1 MAKLTI
7 QDLEVEGKR
16 VLMRV
21 DFNVPLKDSD
31 DGSQRVI
38 TDDTRIRAAL
48 PSIEH
53 LIKNGAR
60 VVLMSHLGRPKGE
73 RKAEF
78 SLKPVA
84 ERLGELIDA
93 PVAFADDCIGEEV
106 SAAVGQLENGQVLLL
121 ENVRYHNE
129 ETANDSAFAAKLAAH
144 GDIFVNDAFGTAH
157 RAHASTAGVTD
168 HIDTCAMG
176 FLVERELKY
185 LQEELREPKRP
196 FLVIMGGAKVSDKIE
211 VITALL
217 DKADSVIIGGGMAYT
232 FRKAQ
237 GYGIGNSIC
246 EDDKLDL
253 ALDILKQAKEKNT
266 RFLLPANNLEA
277 DAFGEDANARYTEVY
292 GSDGK
297 GGISDDWEGL
307 DIGPEAIEEFSREI
321 ATAGTIIWNGP
332 MGVFEI
338 DKFSKGTEA
347 IAEAVAKSDAVS
359 IIGGGD
365 SVTAVNK
372 YGLADQMTF
381 MSTGGGASL
390 ELLEGKTLPGIA
402 ALSEK

>member
-7 QDLEVEGKR
+7 QELNVEGKR

-38 TDDTRIRAAL
+38 TDDTRIQAAL
-48 PSIEH
+48 PSIQH
-53 LIKNGAR
+53 LIKNSGR
-60 VVLMSHLGRPKGE
+60 VILMSHLGRPKGE
-73 RKAEF
+73 RNAKF
-78 SLKPVA
+78 SLQPAA
-84 ERLGELIDA
+84 ERLSELLGS
-93 PVAFADDCIGEEV
+93 PVAFAKDCIGDEAT
-106 SAAVGQLENGQVLLL
+106 AAVAQLKNGQVLLL

-129 ETANDSAFAAKLAAH
+129 ETANDPGFAAQLAAH
-144 GDIFVNDAFGTAH
+144 GDVFVNDAFGTAH
-157 RAHASTAGVTD
+157 RAHASTAGVTAY
-168 HIDTCAMG
+168 IDTCAMG
-176 FLVERELKY
+176 FLVERELQY
-185 LQEELREPKRP
+185 LQDELREPKRP
-196 FLVIMGGAKVSDKIE
+196 FVVIMGGAKVSDKIQ

-217 DKADSVIIGGGMAYT
+217 DKADSFIIGGGMAYT

-237 GYGIGNSIC
+237 GYTIGKSIC

-266 RFLLPANNLEA
+266 QFLLPADNLQA
-277 DAFGEDANARYTEVY
+277 DAFGEDANVKYTDVY
-292 GSDGK
+292 SGGT
-297 GGISDDWEGL
+297 GGIDEEWEGL
-307 DIGPEAIEEFSREI
+307 DIGPEAVEEFSKVI
-321 ATAGTIIWNGP
+321 ATAGTVIWNGP

-338 DKFSKGTEA
+338 DKFSKGTQA
-347 IAEAVAKSDAVS
+347 IAQAMAKSDAVT

-381 MSTGGGASL
+381 ISTGGGASL

-402 ALSEK
+402 SLSDK